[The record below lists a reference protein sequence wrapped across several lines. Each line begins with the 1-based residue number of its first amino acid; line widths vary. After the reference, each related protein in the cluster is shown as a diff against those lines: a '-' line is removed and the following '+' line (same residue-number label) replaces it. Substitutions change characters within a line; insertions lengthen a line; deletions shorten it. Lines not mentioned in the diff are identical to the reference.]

1 MIKGF
6 IYNPGLY
13 LKRTNCCE
21 LHDSREKNT
30 SITTENMKWR
40 NVRRGRNKQWTVSV
54 LAFFASSISH
64 ATTSNAKRKRDFK
77 KTHRETTLT
86 CWAHGK
92 QQETKSCINTCT
104 VKLASQLF
112 SYCGKLDHVQK
123 S

>member
-1 MIKGF
+1 MIKDF
-6 IYNPGLY
+6 IYNPALY

-21 LHDSREKNT
+21 LNNSREKNT
-30 SITTENMKWR
+30 CITTENIKRR

-54 LAFFASSISH
+54 LAFFVSSISH
-64 ATTSNAKRKRDFK
+64 ATTSNAQRKRDFK
-77 KTHRETTLT
+77 ETNRETTLT
-86 CWAHGK
+86 CWAHRK

-104 VKLASQLF
+104 VKLASLLF